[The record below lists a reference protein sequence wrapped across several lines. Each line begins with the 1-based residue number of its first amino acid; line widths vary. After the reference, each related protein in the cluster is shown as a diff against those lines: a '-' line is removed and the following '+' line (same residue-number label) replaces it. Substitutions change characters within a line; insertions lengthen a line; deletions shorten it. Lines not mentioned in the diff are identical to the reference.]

1 MQRIDPILGIIICK
15 YQWRRSDVDALI
27 EEPGE
32 ADNAAPDNAV
42 PGNVVPDQYGPG
54 QRGQVLQYWIHR
66 QYGDS
71 RGRLRWQT

>member
-1 MQRIDPILGIIICK
+1 MQRIDPILGIIICR

-42 PGNVVPDQYGPG
+42 PGNVVPATWYRTNIVPG
-54 QRGQVLQYWIHR
+54 NGVRSCGIGSAVSTVIH
-66 QYGDS
+66 GA
-71 RGRLRWQT
+71 G